1 VEKQHSAMRL
11 VTVILLTALQPLL
24 ADDQSDFSSPPDG
37 SWLRHNPFALISQP
51 ASIDFT
57 NQNCRIQCQPPPA
70 ELVNTIGP
78 ARGGLFAP
86 GVFTD
91 TAVSVDVTDWNPTT
105 INRNLGTS
113 FVDGTFIGVFSR
125 VQEPIEPGNL
135 RGYSAS
141 IVDMGPG
148 SDGGTGRVGRLQM
161 FVVVG
166 ELSFTQFGGYVD
178 FPLDPARDYRLVL
191 SSRDNLHTARVFDL
205 ANPSAPVAERVGTA
219 NNFAAGRTGIMILTD
234 RLAPVDTT
242 FDNFLTWDGSPPPL
256 AIAPG
261 SDPGTLAISCDF
273 HRALATDFVSTTGLS
288 DPLTPWLPATPLS
301 SSVAGNQL
309 MCVFPIDSPR
319 RFFRRKSL

>member
-1 VEKQHSAMRL
+1 MNKL
-11 VTVILLTALQPLL
+11 PVILFCTVLPAL
-24 ADDQSDFSSPPDG
+24 ADDQSDFSSPPDET
-37 SWLRHNPFALISQP
+37 WLRHNPFVLIGQP
-51 ASIDFT
+51 ASIDFS
-57 NQNCRIQCQPPPA
+57 NQTCRIQCQPPPEA
-70 ELVNTIGP
+70 LANTIGP

-141 IVDMGPG
+141 MVDMGPG
-148 SDGGTGRVGRLQM
+148 SDGGSGRLGRLQM

-178 FPLDPARDYRLVL
+178 FPLDPTHDYRLVL
-191 SSRDNLHTARVFDL
+191 TSRDNIHTARVFDL
-205 ANPSAPVAERVGTA
+205 ATPHTPVAERVGIA

-234 RLAPVDTT
+234 RFAPVDTT
-242 FDNFLTWDGSPPPL
+242 FDNFLAWDGTPPPL

-261 SDPGTLAISCDF
+261 VDPGTIELSCDL
-273 HRALATDFVSTTGLS
+273 HRSMATDLESTTDFS
-288 DPLTPWLPATPLS
+288 DPLAPWQPATPAS
-301 SSVAGNQL
+301 ASTAGGQL
-309 MCVFPIDSPR
+309 VTVFPIDGPT